1 MDYIKIRLTNDFD
14 RMGSRFQQSMSDVF
28 HSLSPMYSFSKS
40 TWYPPLDIFETP
52 GEIIVIAELAGINK
66 EELDL
71 EINSRAIRLSGRR
84 IGVPPA
90 EKGKYRLAEIQYGN
104 FERVLYLPAPIDT
117 DTVTASYNK
126 GLLHIRM
133 EKLATR
139 SRHNIPITEEEYD

>member
-14 RMGSRFQQSMSDVF
+14 RMGSRFQQSLSDVF
-28 HSLSPMYSFSKS
+28 HSLSPMYSFTKS
-40 TWYPPLDIFETP
+40 TWYPPLDIFETA

-104 FERVLYLPAPIDT
+104 FERVVYLPAPIDT

-126 GLLHIRM
+126 GLLHIHV

-139 SRHNIPITEEEYD
+139 SRHNIPITEEGSE